1 MLTTFLFDV
10 IRTPQFEISTY
21 NRFAKSDTKWRASP
35 EMYSPDPLQRG
46 WRPLLG
52 CSSLLIGAA
61 WAALSGQQPK
71 RQSRVATP
79 RPLGAD
85 DAVIECGDRLEERE
99 LQPTLRLEA
108 LHACRPVAPAIFQ
121 SRTRRSEVLFV
132 RGFSRS
138 SS

>member
-35 EMYSPDPLQRG
+35 EMYSPDPVQRG

-61 WAALSGQQPK
+61 WAAFSGQQPK

-79 RPLGAD
+79 RPLGAE
-85 DAVIECGDRLEERE
+85 DAVIECGVRLEESRATTYFTARSTSR
-99 LQPTLRLEA
+99 LPPGGPGNFSIVNPTE
-108 LHACRPVAPAIFQ
+108 
-121 SRTRRSEVLFV
+121 
-132 RGFSRS
+132 
-138 SS
+138 